1 MSDSVSIRAAD
12 LVFSYP
18 KPRKDGSRRPF
29 RLDCP
34 RWEVPRGARVAL
46 SGPSGS
52 GKSTLLNLVAGLL
65 RPEQGTLEVEGCRL
79 DSLGEADRRA
89 HRIRRMGFIFQD
101 FPLVGYLD
109 VEENVLLPYRLNRA
123 LHLDPSVR
131 RRARELLD
139 SLGFGEMRGSR
150 PAELSQ
156 GEQQRAAI
164 ARALITEPSLLLADE
179 PTAGLDPERSES
191 VLDLLEGLTA
201 ERSLTLVMVT
211 HDPAMLARFD
221 TVVDLNKLSRET
233 GGEG

>member
-1 MSDSVSIRAAD
+1 LSDSVSIRAAD

-65 RPEQGTLEVEGCRL
+65 RPEQGRLEVEGRRL
-79 DSLGEADRRA
+79 DSLSEADRRA
-89 HRIRRMGFIFQD
+89 HRIRKMGFIFQD
-101 FPLVGYLD
+101 FPLIGYLD
-109 VEENVLLPYRLNRA
+109 VEENV
-123 LHLDPSVR
+123 
-131 RRARELLD
+131 ARELLD
-139 SLGFGEMRGSR
+139 SLGIGEMRGSR

-211 HDPAMLARFD
+211 HDPAMLSRFD
-221 TVVDLNKLSRET
+221 TVLDLGELSRET
-233 GGEG
+233 GGDG